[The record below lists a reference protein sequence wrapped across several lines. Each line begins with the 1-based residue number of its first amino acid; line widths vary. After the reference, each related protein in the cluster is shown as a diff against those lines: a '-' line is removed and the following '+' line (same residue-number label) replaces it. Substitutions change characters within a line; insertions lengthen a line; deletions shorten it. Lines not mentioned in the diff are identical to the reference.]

1 MTDAQEP
8 TPAIFDVT
16 LRDGGYMNDFSFS
29 AADRHGVVKELS
41 RAGIPWLEVGYFA
54 GAHAAGDHPTFPCE
68 EIPAL
73 VEVAAG
79 RSRLAVMV
87 HRGTVLPE
95 DYARL
100 ARAGI
105 EMIRMPLAAGDLG
118 ATAALAREVACIRAC
133 GMQVSLNLIRVSD
146 YRLSQILDFAA
157 ALDALAPDWLYV
169 ADSNGSLFAAQVEQ
183 LYLLLA
189 ERIQANLGFHAHDSL
204 SLAFANSLAAA
215 EHGARMIDSSL
226 GGMGKRGNLV
236 TELVALYLNLH
247 DGTGYDVESML
258 RATERFVVPWIGP
271 ACLKRAE
278 TAIAGILNLNHETML
293 ELYAAARGGDP
304 RPLDLLLARLTTRVQ
319 RQREHRLANR
329 ERI

>member
-1 MTDAQEP
+1 MTDRLEP

-16 LRDGGYMNDFSFS
+16 LRDGGYMNDFSFT
-29 AADRHGVVKELS
+29 AADRHGVVRELS

-54 GAHAAGDHPTFPCE
+54 GAHAAADHPTFPCA

-73 VEVAAG
+73 VEVAEG
-79 RSRLAVMV
+79 RSHLAVMV
-87 HRGTVLPE
+87 HRGTVVPE

-100 ARAGI
+100 AQAGI
-105 EMIRMPLAAGDLG
+105 EMIRMPLAAEDLRS
-118 ATAALAREVACIRAC
+118 TAELELEVECIRAC

-146 YRLSQILDFAA
+146 YKLSQILDSAA
-157 ALDALAPDWLYV
+157 MLDALAPDWLYV
-169 ADSNGSLFAAQVEQ
+169 ADSNGSLFAPQVEQ

-204 SLAFANSLAAA
+204 TLAFANSLAAM
-215 EHGARMIDSSL
+215 EHGARMIDCSL

-236 TELVALYLNLH
+236 TELITLYLNLH
-247 DGTGYDVESML
+247 DGTGYDVELLL

-271 ACLKRAE
+271 ACLQRAE

-304 RPLDLLLARLTTRVQ
+304 RPLDLLLERFTTRIQ
-319 RQREHRLANR
+319 GHGEHRIAT
-329 ERI
+329 